1 MMRQA
6 GMNFEVMRGNS
17 PGHNLRCARSPVPP
31 TSTSTCGNFG
41 PTPGGI
47 FANLFIPH
55 ADAPSRA
62 ADQAQPARRSNI
74 GAREGVTPL
83 FDGLTSD
90 LAQGRTD
97 PRPRPVV
104 EPLSLAS
111 T

>member
-17 PGHNLRCARSPVPP
+17 PGHSLRCARSPVPP

-47 FANLFIPH
+47 LVNLFIPH

-62 ADQAQPARRSNI
+62 ADQAHAAISAPASAV
-74 GAREGVTPL
+74 ARALDGFENLSMVGSRTQSASATKRPL
-83 FDGLTSD
+83 GL
-90 LAQGRTD
+90 
-97 PRPRPVV
+97 
-104 EPLSLAS
+104 
-111 T
+111 